1 MILFYCLFTWVLHE
15 LKALRNSSQLEPL
28 FGFCLMQSKYDLSSI
43 SQGRAD
49 WTRGA
54 AASSP
59 LPLKAFAAA
68 PTARWAMAE
77 PVPNAMPWATVPISP
92 DIMPPPPCCCW
103 AGAGAGAAGRAAGG
117 GGALVDARRAGGG
130 ALRDDDEEERPPL
143 QKKKRILKKHTGL
156 KQYQKKVN
164 NKASTTKYTR
174 ECNKVSPIFHI
185 WIAYRGIL
193 LIKEECKK

>member
-1 MILFYCLFTWVLHE
+1 
-15 LKALRNSSQLEPL
+15 
-28 FGFCLMQSKYDLSSI
+28 MQSKYDLSSI

-68 PTARWAMAE
+68 PTARCAMAE
-77 PVPNAMPWATVPISP
+77 PVPNAMPWATVPMRP
-92 DIMPPPPCCCW
+92 DIMPPPCCCW

-117 GGALVDARRAGGG
+117 GALVDALRAGGGGARRAGGG

-143 QKKKRILKKHTGL
+143 PKKK
-156 KQYQKKVN
+156 N
-164 NKASTTKYTR
+164 
-174 ECNKVSPIFHI
+174 IFF
-185 WIAYRGIL
+185 
-193 LIKEECKK
+193 K